1 MNDKQFREELKILG
15 LRGHDENVLRTIVD
29 GLSRQ
34 LPVRQISLAAN
45 VTEKTI
51 AKMKPKVFAITD
63 LLTRKDRNS
72 ASDLSDQHYV
82 DYESD
87 LEKHMNINRRMGGI
101 QNSRY
106 DIYGEQR
113 LHILEEL
120 EQRVTQEK
128 WNVQYL
134 KMIGFKENMAIA
146 MISEHDRI
154 ELYRD
159 RAIQT
164 FQPIPR
170 EREYEE
176 RVAKGIFTPSVKQQ
190 EPPPP
195 VIKLAM
201 FTSFNRY
208 VELFYDVIFQEI
220 NQMADEIPGAYSRT
234 AKQII
239 IKGLYD
245 DPLAVKTGEA
255 IIRFSIWRSQI
266 YKDGFINSLRPWKST
281 KQQLDRYIASIDKMI
296 SANKMYLEKLNSDVF
311 Y

>member
-1 MNDKQFREELKILG
+1 MNNKQFREELKVLG
-15 LRGHDENVLRTIVD
+15 LRGHDVNVLRTIVD

-34 LPVRQISLAAN
+34 LPVRQISLAVN

-51 AKMKPKVFAITD
+51 AKMRPKVFAIAD

-72 ASDLSDQHYV
+72 VSDVNDQHYV
-82 DYESD
+82 AYESD
-87 LEKHMNINRRMGGI
+87 LHKYMDINRRTGGI
-101 QNSRY
+101 QNSRH

-113 LHILEEL
+113 LQILEEL

-154 ELYRD
+154 ELYREW
-159 RAIQT
+159 AVQI

-176 RVAKGIFTPSVKQQ
+176 RVAKGIFIPSVKQQ
-190 EPPPP
+190 QAPLP

-266 YKDGFINSLRPWKST
+266 YNCLLYTSPSPRDGLLSRMPS
-281 KQQLDRYIASIDKMI
+281 
-296 SANKMYLEKLNSDVF
+296 SA
-311 Y
+311 

>member
-34 LPVRQISLAAN
+34 LPVRQISQSAH

-51 AKMKPKVFAITD
+51 AKMRPKAFAIAD

-72 ASDLSDQHYV
+72 ASDVNEQSYV
-82 DYESD
+82 AYQSD
-87 LEKHMNINRRMGGI
+87 LQKHMDINRRTVGI

-113 LHILEEL
+113 LKILEEL

-159 RAIQT
+159 WAVQI

-176 RVAKGIFTPSVKQQ
+176 RVAKGIFIPSVKQQ
-190 EPPPP
+190 EAPSP

-266 YKDGFINSLRPWKST
+266 YKDGFVNSLRPWKST

-296 SANKMYLEKLNSDVF
+296 LANKMYLETKH
-311 Y
+311 